1 MNTVEEFGVYDG
13 TNGTNADAT
22 VIASDGTNVNAY
34 YLIAKHKTH
43 GRTMLIF
50 SPDKRMTEMI
60 LETLPYKIKQEAK
73 QRIETTNQ
81 SEE

>member
-1 MNTVEEFGVYDG
+1 
-13 TNGTNADAT
+13 
-22 VIASDGTNVNAY
+22 
-34 YLIAKHKTH
+34 
-43 GRTMLIF
+43 
-50 SPDKRMTEMI
+50 MTEMI